1 MTNLARTSPI
11 RIAVFISGGGTTLRN
26 LIEKIQADDLSAE
39 IAVVIS
45 SDQNA
50 GGLSYAIQADIP
62 TCVAQWNSSTT
73 AADYRDVIFRA
84 CRDADVELVVM
95 GGFLKHVLIP
105 EDFEGRVINI
115 HPSLIPAFCGR
126 GYYGLHV
133 HRAVLERG
141 TKVTGCTV
149 HFVDNEFDHG
159 PIIEQ
164 RCVSVEED
172 DTPESLARRVFQQ
185 ECEALP
191 ETIRKFSEQ
200 KLVIEGRRVR
210 IRN

>member
-1 MTNLARTSPI
+1 MTNLARTSPL
-11 RIAVFISGGGTTLRN
+11 RIAVLISGGGTTLRN

-50 GGLSYAIQADIP
+50 GGLSYAIKADIP
-62 TCVAQWNSSTT
+62 TCAVQWNSSTT
-73 AADYRDVIFRA
+73 AADYRDVIFGV

-141 TKVTGCTV
+141 AKVTGCTV

-200 KLVIEGRRVR
+200 KIVIEGCRVR
-210 IRN
+210 IRT

>member
-1 MTNLARTSPI
+1 M
-11 RIAVFISGGGTTLRN
+11 
-26 LIEKIQADDLSAE
+26 
-39 IAVVIS
+39 
-45 SDQNA
+45 
-50 GGLSYAIQADIP
+50 
-62 TCVAQWNSSTT
+62 
-73 AADYRDVIFRA
+73 
-84 CRDADVELVVM
+84 
-95 GGFLKHVLIP
+95 
-105 EDFEGRVINI
+105 
-115 HPSLIPAFCGR
+115 
-126 GYYGLHV
+126 

>member
-11 RIAVFISGGGTTLRN
+11 RIAVLISGGGTTLRN
-26 LIEKIQADDLSAE
+26 LIEKIKAGDLSAE

-50 GGLSYAIQADIP
+50 GGLSYAIPADIP

-73 AADYRDVIFRA
+73 AADYGDVIFGV

-141 TKVTGCTV
+141 AKVTGCTI